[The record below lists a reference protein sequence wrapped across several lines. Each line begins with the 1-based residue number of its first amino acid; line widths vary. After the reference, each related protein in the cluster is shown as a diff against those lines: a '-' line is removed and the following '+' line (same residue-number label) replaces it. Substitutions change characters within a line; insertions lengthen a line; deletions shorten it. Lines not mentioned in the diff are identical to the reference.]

1 MLLPL
6 SREILQK
13 KRVIILPIVVDI
25 GNSYSITN
33 KKSGKYQVNQSNLK
47 IERIVFK
54 TKIS

>member
-25 GNSYSITN
+25 DNSFSIIN
-33 KKSGKYQVNQSNLK
+33 KKIGQYQVNQSILILK
-47 IERIVFK
+47 
-54 TKIS
+54 